1 MKHIPIIVAILVAAL
16 TFLPAPTPKATGAVA
31 TALASASKQDRA
43 TVRNI
48 YTALADKTEEDNGT
62 LISTVGMWRQL
73 HMNTLKLAAAKM
85 RGKYP
90 GLDVAVESVMA
101 GKFPLDDAP
110 LSTSL
115 VNQIAA
121 ACREVAKQSE

>member
-1 MKHIPIIVAILVAAL
+1 MA
-16 TFLPAPTPKATGAVA
+16 GA
-31 TALASASKQDRA
+31 SRSDRSHLKG
-43 TVRNI
+43 I
-48 YTALADKTEEDNGT
+48 YLSLADVTEKDNGN

-73 HMNTLKLAAAKM
+73 HINTLKLAAADM
-85 RGKYP
+85 RGKYA
-90 GLDVAVESVMA
+90 GLDVAVEKVMA
-101 GKFPLDDAP
+101 DKFPLDDAP

>member
-1 MKHIPIIVAILVAAL
+1 MKNIPVIVAIIVAAL
-16 TFLPAPTPKATGAVA
+16 TFIPSPKKAEGPVA
-31 TALASASKQDRA
+31 TAMAGASRSDRA
-43 TVRNI
+43 HLKGI
-48 YTALADKTEEDNGT
+48 YLSLADVTEQDNGK

-73 HMNTLKLAAAKM
+73 HINTLKLAAAQM
-85 RGKYP
+85 RGKYA

-110 LSTSL
+110 LSASL